1 MITGVDRAV
10 FIKYNAGALSAGA
23 IRGENSGGPKK
34 SPRTSSMV
42 QVIFAFGPLRSARI
56 F

>member
-10 FIKYNAGALSAGA
+10 FIKYNTGALSTGA
-23 IRGENSGGPKK
+23 FQGENSGGPKK
-34 SPRTSSMV
+34 SPHTSSIV
-42 QVIFAFGPLRSARI
+42 QVIFPFGPLRSARI